1 MVNFSMAGEL
11 LVKHE
16 EAENTYDL
24 GIPLSYFPFPYY
36 TPTSPTSMSLDSST
50 PSEESEEWN
59 FSTSIHAHTSES
71 PSSGEGDEPVMLPS
85 YPHEVS
91 SYPRDT
97 FHHDDASLGLLN
109 SSIVAP
115 LPRRHSA
122 STSLLSADHSHLNTS
137 IYSSPFETVEPNH
150 NDMIVAVP
158 CIPWDSQTLAPTSE
172 EQSLAQQ
179 YEVPT
184 SYHLP

>member
-1 MVNFSMAGEL
+1 MVGEPS
-11 LVKHE
+11 VKRE
-16 EAENTYDL
+16 EVENTYAL
-24 GIPLSYFPFPYY
+24 GIPLSSYFPYFA
-36 TPTSPTSMSLDSST
+36 PTSPTSMSLESST

-59 FSTSIHAHTSES
+59 FSAPIHAHTSES
-71 PSSGEGDEPVMLPS
+71 PSSGEGDEPVMLSS

-91 SYPRDT
+91 PYSRDN
-97 FHHDDASLGLLN
+97 FHHDDVSLALLN
-109 SSIVAP
+109 SSIIAP

-122 STSLLSADHSHLNTS
+122 STSLLAVDHSHLIPS
-137 IYSSPFETVEPNH
+137 IYSSPFENVEPNH

-158 CIPWDSQTLAPTSE
+158 CISWDSQTLVPTSE

>member
-1 MVNFSMAGEL
+1 MVGEPS
-11 LVKHE
+11 VKRE
-16 EAENTYDL
+16 EVENTYAL
-24 GIPLSYFPFPYY
+24 GIPLSYFPFA
-36 TPTSPTSMSLDSST
+36 PTSPTSMSLESST

-59 FSTSIHAHTSES
+59 FSAPIHAHTSES
-71 PSSGEGDEPVMLPS
+71 PSSGEGDEPAML
-85 YPHEVS
+85 S
-91 SYPRDT
+91 SYPYEVSPYSRDT
-97 FHHDDASLGLLN
+97 FHHDDASLALLN
-109 SSIVAP
+109 PSIIAP

-122 STSLLSADHSHLNTS
+122 STSLLAADHSHLNPS
-137 IYSSPFETVEPNH
+137 IYSSPYENVEPSH

-158 CIPWDSQTLAPTSE
+158 CIPWDSQTLVPASE